1 MIQSR
6 HKTALIKMMWDGTE
20 ITAGR
25 VFGISNANQYLV
37 ELFREKIV
45 KFRWCADANNPKRRF
60 KLWRIYDFQK
70 AKRYLGSKI

>member
-1 MIQSR
+1 MIRSR

-45 KFRWCADANNPKRRF
+45 KFRWCADVNTPKRQF
-60 KLWRIYDFQK
+60 KLWRIDDFQK
-70 AKRYLGSKI
+70 AKRYLGGKI

>member
-1 MIQSR
+1 MIRSK

-37 ELFREKIV
+37 ELFREKSLNLDGARTQIPLKDGLNYGV
-45 KFRWCADANNPKRRF
+45 STIFKRL
-60 KLWRIYDFQK
+60 KDI
-70 AKRYLGSKI
+70 